1 MINENEL
8 QECIEAVKR
17 IETLMASIEKKLCD
31 IAGDIRSEL
40 DSMRER
46 DFWDEYQRYVND
58 GDI

>member
-1 MINENEL
+1 MISENEL

-17 IETLMASIEKKLCD
+17 IETLMASIENKLSD

-40 DSMRER
+40 DSRRER
-46 DFWDEYQRYVND
+46 DFWDEYQRYAND